1 MNFLEAHAVLSRFPG
16 GPPLR
21 FSLLCSAVTATLDL
35 YVKATAASFGFEA
48 QLRSIGFDEM
58 ALTIR
63 TESATG
69 AIEVIVLLPWDLVP
83 AVNWRTGLP
92 EKSLINDEVE
102 ASLREHVEL
111 YRKRRNARFVFLP
124 APSLPV
130 MSTLSASRG
139 LEGQIRAAA
148 AQLGAV
154 CLDRDDFNLLTFLDS
169 GNPFASKSLGR
180 VAQAIVGA
188 ALDRPIE
195 PKKVVVTDLDNTL
208 WRGIV
213 GEDGVS
219 GLAHAPEGS
228 GFPFF
233 VYQSMLRKLKN
244 DGVLLAAVSRNDR
257 ELALAPFAGRNIL
270 LEESDFVAIV
280 ASYHAKSAQIQQL
293 ANELNLGLNAFVVV
307 DDNPVELA
315 EIRAALPD
323 VECVEATVGSTEL
336 PSLLDRLQLLCGKAD
351 ITDDDRHRTAMY
363 RTRVAGAAPSEA
375 RGADLTRY
383 LATLQMKLTIRQHL
397 FGDHSRCLQ
406 LINKTNQ
413 FNINGRRISESE
425 LHEIL
430 SHGGR
435 LIGATLD
442 DRNGTHGEVIACLL
456 APGGMLAA
464 FVMSCRVFQR
474 RVERAFLAWLAAS
487 SFAPTAMNYV
497 KTERNE
503 PVRMLLSEAFGHLE
517 EGCPSM
523 DFKPLALL
531 FADDLAL
538 FQVTEA

>member
-257 ELALAPFAGRNIL
+257 ELALAPFAGRNML

-293 ANELNLGLNAFVVV
+293 ANRLNLGIDSFVFV
-307 DDNPVELA
+307 DDNPVEL
-315 EIRAALPD
+315 EEVRVALPE
-323 VECVEATVGSTEL
+323 VECVEAKVGTAEL
-336 PSLLDRLQLLCGKAD
+336 PLLLDRLQFLCGKLD
-351 ITDDDRHRTAMY
+351 ITDEDRQRTAMY
-363 RTRVAGAAPSEA
+363 RTRVAGAPPSEA
-375 RGADLTRY
+375 RGSDLRQY
-383 LATLQMKLTIRQHL
+383 LASLKMRLTIRERM
-397 FGDHSRCLQ
+397 FGDHTRCLQ

-413 FNINGRRISESE
+413 FNINGRRLAEIE
-425 LHEIL
+425 LREIL
-430 SHGGR
+430 SQGGR

-456 APGGMLAA
+456 SAEGTLVS

-474 RVERAFLAWLAAS
+474 RVEQVFVAWLS
-487 SFAPTAMNYV
+487 GCSFAPTAIDYV

-503 PVRMLLSEAFGHLE
+503 PVRMFLNEAFGNVC
-517 EGCPSM
+517 EGCSRV
-523 DFKPLALL
+523 DFKPLARLY
-531 FADDLAL
+531 ADDVAL
-538 FQVTEA
+538 FQVTES